1 MKERCIPLQVKR
13 NPWISI
19 TDLFSSVVLV
29 VLLLFVMAAI
39 VPKFTQEA
47 QRREMME
54 KIDSALTVY
63 EEQGQVKV
71 HSETGMLEFTS
82 VTFDSGSAE
91 LTPETK
97 LLVKDLS
104 ANLTGYMAENPMM
117 ELLIEGHT
125 DPAMIHTVVNRGGYF
140 ADNIQLSTL
149 RAANVRRELLASM
162 GTEYANRIGVAGYG
176 DTRLKNIEQPLS
188 AENRRIEIR
197 ILWKGQG
204 TQ

>member
-1 MKERCIPLQVKR
+1 MQVKR

-54 KIDSALTVY
+54 KIESALTVY

>member
-1 MKERCIPLQVKR
+1 MQVKR

-54 KIDSALTVY
+54 KIESALTVY

-125 DPAMIHTVVNRGGYF
+125 DPAMIHMVVNRGGYF

>member
-1 MKERCIPLQVKR
+1 MQVKR

-140 ADNIQLSTL
+140 ADNIQLSPL
-149 RAANVRRELLASM
+149 RAANVHRELLASM